1 MASPAAAR
9 WTAAATRI
17 VTGSSPGS
25 SISVSVPKASK
36 ASPPPTPYPNSPSSS
51 DISIDASTAASTTSS
66 TTLADPGDSVL
77 FFSGTRGGTKT
88 GSPGESIWVIV
99 SSVSSGKAP
108 DSKSAAP
115 SAADSASLVRS

>member
-17 VTGSSPGS
+17 VTGS